1 MDNRPIGVFD
11 SGLGGLTVVRELLDL
26 LPNERIIYLGDT
38 GRVPYGSRSRAT
50 ILKYARQDIDFLTTF
65 DIKAIMVACG
75 TVSTTVLDLVQS
87 EYDLPILGVA
97 EAASKAAAKATRNH
111 KIGLIGT
118 QASIRSGTYERII
131 RKENPLAQI
140 YSVPCP
146 LFVPLVENGHYS
158 KGDPLV
164 ELTAQEYLTE
174 LKNIG
179 IDTLILGC
187 THYPLL
193 SDAISAFL
201 GPEVTLISTGA
212 QGALHLKQKL
222 TEHHALASER
232 PGHAADCYYYVT
244 DSTDHFSR
252 LATIFLG
259 RAVKGFVEQVSIDES
274 C

>member
-38 GRVPYGSRSRAT
+38 GRVPYGSRSRST

-75 TVSTTVLDLVQS
+75 TVSTTVLDLVQA

-97 EAASKAAAKATRNH
+97 EAASKAAAAATRNQ

-118 QASIRSGTYERII
+118 QASIHSGTYERII
-131 RKENPLAQI
+131 RKENPNAQI

-146 LFVPLVENGHYS
+146 LFVPLVENGHYA
-158 KGDPLV
+158 KGDQLV
-164 ELTAQEYLTE
+164 ELTVKEYLTE
-174 LKNIG
+174 LKTIG

-193 SDAISAFL
+193 MEAIEAFF
-201 GPEVTLISTGA
+201 GSHVTLISTGA
-212 QGALHLKQKL
+212 QGALHLKQEL
-222 TEHHALASER
+222 VRRDALAAGY
-232 PGHAADCYYYVT
+232 PGRIADCHYYVT
-244 DSTDHFSR
+244 DSTDNFSR

-259 RAVKGFVEQVSIDES
+259 RTVKGFVEQVVIDE
-274 C
+274 